1 MRDLKSKMSQKG
13 SGNTSSR
20 SSKKDNEKGF
30 KKIALDK
37 FGLDIDENNRIIN
50 TLLEEFK
57 KTGLSEPHVTI
68 SAENDQ
74 QEVNVARYISN
85 GVDNKKRVI
94 LYLNKLKKILTYPSG
109 LKESEKIMER
119 IIVLVKLI
127 NPTIDYLAPGLGL
140 SEREIEVGYTI
151 LKQHNDCLKVVK
163 VSGTIE
169 NNTFDGEEERI
180 DIGGYLWSVQ
190 FETQE
195 KKQAFSRKTVKDILN
210 LELDYRNYQYQM
222 LHSEGEMTFEQ
233 FLENKHGSSKAQDNE
248 SDTASVGSDA
258 LLEDLRARAEEEFS
272 NPSSGIAEQQKQ
284 NEQQAAATKIQA
296 VQRGRKVRKGKKKNS
311 ALCSS
316 GLCDQPGFNDPR
328 CKECKNVTELAEKQ
342 PEMIAEPKKPETG
355 VEAYVRKITE
365 ETPVKDPRAEELKQ
379 AIASFF

>member
-127 NPTIDYLAPGLGL
+127 I
-140 SEREIEVGYTI
+140 SII
-151 LKQHNDCLKVVK
+151 
-163 VSGTIE
+163 
-169 NNTFDGEEERI
+169 
-180 DIGGYLWSVQ
+180 
-190 FETQE
+190 
-195 KKQAFSRKTVKDILN
+195 
-210 LELDYRNYQYQM
+210 
-222 LHSEGEMTFEQ
+222 
-233 FLENKHGSSKAQDNE
+233 
-248 SDTASVGSDA
+248 
-258 LLEDLRARAEEEFS
+258 
-272 NPSSGIAEQQKQ
+272 
-284 NEQQAAATKIQA
+284 
-296 VQRGRKVRKGKKKNS
+296 
-311 ALCSS
+311 
-316 GLCDQPGFNDPR
+316 
-328 CKECKNVTELAEKQ
+328 
-342 PEMIAEPKKPETG
+342 
-355 VEAYVRKITE
+355 
-365 ETPVKDPRAEELKQ
+365 
-379 AIASFF
+379 